1 MPTANILQPLTDVEE
16 WVLERLHSL
25 GLGWGLAIVGLT
37 VLIRCCMLP
46 LIVRQFRSQREM
58 KLHQPELKRMQ
69 AKHKGGDRQEL
80 QREMA
85 AYYKSHGIN
94 PLASVAP
101 LLLQIPVFISLYLLL
116 RSDANSGVFGDG
128 GFLFIPD
135 LTLKAHGTVLVAL
148 MVIYVSS
155 QIASSAIA
163 TRTLQSSH
171 RGIAMAL
178 PLLFVTV
185 IARFPAGLAIYS
197 ITTSIWSMSQQI
209 VFWRLSPAVPA
220 GTAALLAEA
229 EDVLEAGEDSKFERA
244 LDGEAEQASS
254 NGSSNGH
261 SSGAVTKTKPRSKPK
276 PAAPTHSRSKKKK
289 RSRSRR

>member
-1 MPTANILQPLTDVEE
+1 
-16 WVLERLHSL
+16 
-25 GLGWGLAIVGLT
+25 
-37 VLIRCCMLP
+37 
-46 LIVRQFRSQREM
+46 
-58 KLHQPELKRMQ
+58 
-69 AKHKGGDRQEL
+69 
-80 QREMA
+80 MA
-85 AYYKSHGIN
+85 
-94 PLASVAP
+94 
-101 LLLQIPVFISLYLLL
+101 
-116 RSDANSGVFGDG
+116 
-128 GFLFIPD
+128 
-135 LTLKAHGTVLVAL
+135 
-148 MVIYVSS
+148 IYVSS

-220 GTAALLAEA
+220 GTAALVAEA
-229 EDVLEAGEDSKFERA
+229 EDVIEAGEDSKFERA
-244 LDGEAEQASS
+244 LEAEAEADVAVS

-261 SSGAVTKTKPRSKPK
+261 SNGAAAATKAK

>member
-1 MPTANILQPLTDVEE
+1 MLTANILQPLTDVEE
-16 WVLERLHSL
+16 WVLEHLHSL

-46 LIVRQFRSQREM
+46 LIVRQFRSQREL

-85 AYYKSHGIN
+85 AYYKEHGIN

-116 RSDANSGVFGDG
+116 RSDASSGLFGNG

-135 LTLKAHGTVLVAL
+135 LTEKAHGGVLIAL
-148 MVIYVSS
+148 MLIYVSS

-171 RGIAMAL
+171 RGLAMAF

-197 ITTSIWSMSQQI
+197 ITTSIWSMSQQV

-220 GTAALLAEA
+220 GTAALVAEA
-229 EDVLEAGEDSKFERA
+229 EDVLEAGEDSKLERG
-244 LDGEAEQASS
+244 LEAEAAAAPA
-254 NGSSNGH
+254 NGR
-261 SSGAVTKTKPRSKPK
+261 SGGVVVAKRVK

>member
-85 AYYKSHGIN
+85 AYYKTHGMN

-116 RSDANSGVFGDG
+116 RHDASNGVFGDG

-135 LTLKAHGTVLVAL
+135 LTLKAHGTVLIAL
-148 MVIYVSS
+148 MLIYVSS

-220 GTAALLAEA
+220 GSAALVAEA

-244 LDGEAEQASS
+244 LDAEIAEEASS

-261 SSGAVTKTKPRSKPK
+261 SSGAATKAKPK